1 MDDEEKECSQE
12 SSLEKKLLEDAVL
25 YIREKKY
32 REDCVTKNEKRCI
45 RCKAQRFVIDDEE
58 LFYTKKDK
66 TKVATSMH

>member
-45 RCKAQRFVIDDEE
+45 RRKAQRFVIDDGE